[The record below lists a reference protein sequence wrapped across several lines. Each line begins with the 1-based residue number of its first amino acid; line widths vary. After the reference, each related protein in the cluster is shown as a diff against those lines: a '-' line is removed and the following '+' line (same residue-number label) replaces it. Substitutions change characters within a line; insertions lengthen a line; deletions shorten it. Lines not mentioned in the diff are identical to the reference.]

1 MVAFYLSVIFTWL
14 NVDKI
19 LKYLKE
25 VDMKKLSFSFLSMAI
40 MILSLISGIFMI
52 NDNKMRGGTCRV

>member
-1 MVAFYLSVIFTWL
+1 M
-14 NVDKI
+14 

-52 NDNKMRGGTCRV
+52 NDNKMRGGDLQSLALKQ